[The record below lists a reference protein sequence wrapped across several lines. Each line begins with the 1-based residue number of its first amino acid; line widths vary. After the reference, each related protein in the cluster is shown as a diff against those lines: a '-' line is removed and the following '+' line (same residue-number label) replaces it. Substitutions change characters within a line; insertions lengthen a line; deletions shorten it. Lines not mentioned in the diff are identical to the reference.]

1 MVGQYI
7 HPFWGA
13 ASPGLHTFFRKVH
26 FSGRV
31 SGTGVSPMGK
41 RPGVLVFRVLRDHLS
56 LGIGWTD
63 SPEDGKPFRGIY
75 YYVF

>member
-13 ASPGLHTFFRKVH
+13 AAPGLHTFLAKSIFLVA
-26 FSGRV
+26 FLVQV
-31 SGTGVSPMGK
+31 SAMGK
-41 RPGVLVFRVLRDHLS
+41 RPGVLVFQVLRDHLN
-56 LGIGWTD
+56 LGIGWTG